1 MTTLTRVAVIGAAS
15 ALLACS
21 ENRDVLGTATPKGG
35 DIFKSYVA
43 LGNSITAGYQSG
55 GINDST
61 QRQSYARLLAGQ
73 MGTQYHYPSLNMPG
87 CSSPVANFQTQA
99 RVLTGAPAG
108 TTQATLQP
116 CYLRASSSVTDVLN
130 NVAVPGARV
139 LDPSSA
145 STVASNALTTFVLG
159 GKSQVQ
165 RALDANPTFV
175 TIWIGNNDVLEA
187 GASGVLVATPG
198 VSPGIISTQTQFQ
211 ANYDAIIQQLTDSE
225 PNLKGVLIGVVQ
237 VAGIPLYQSGA
248 LIASNAQDQAIINGA
263 AGKPVTIHPNCTG
276 SASLVSVPQ
285 LIPLIRAGTHPAL
298 ISCDPGVV
306 PGTLVGDLF
315 VLDANELATLGATI
329 TGYNNY
335 IKSKADAI
343 GFAYYDPNVLLAAKK
358 ASGEILAFP
367 TFGAT
372 GTFGTLVSLDGIH
385 PAAAAH
391 KLIANDLIGVINA
404 KYGTT
409 LAPVP

>member
-1 MTTLTRVAVIGAAS
+1 VAAIGAAA

-21 ENRDVLGTATPKGG
+21 ETRDLLGTNPPAGG

-43 LGNSITAGYQSG
+43 MGNSITAGYQSS

-73 MGTQYHYPSLNMPG
+73 MGTQYHYAALALPG
-87 CSSPVANFQTQA
+87 CPPPLANTQTGA
-99 RVLTGAPAG
+99 RVGGATAP
-108 TTQATLQP
+108 P
-116 CYLRASSSVTDVLN
+116 CALRIGSSVTDILN

-139 LDPSSA
+139 LDPISA
-145 STVASNALTTFVLG
+145 TTVASNALTTFILG
-159 GKSQVQ
+159 GKTQVQ
-165 RALDANPTFV
+165 RALDANPTFA

-187 GASGVLVATPG
+187 GASGIIVPVAG
-198 VSPGIISTQTQFQ
+198 VSPGIVSTQAQFQ
-211 ANYDAIIQQLTDSE
+211 ASYDAMIQQLTDSE
-225 PNLKGVLIGVVQ
+225 PNIKGVLIGVVQ
-237 VAGIPLYQSGA
+237 VAGIPLLQSGA
-248 LIASNAQDQAIINGA
+248 LIASSPTIQAGINAA
-263 AGKPVTIHPNCTG
+263 AGQPVTIHPNCTG

-285 LIPLIRAGTHPAL
+285 LIPLIRAGTHPPL
-298 ISCDPGVV
+298 ISCEAGVV

-315 VLDANELATLGATI
+315 VLDATELATLGATI

-358 ASGEILAFP
+358 ATGEIPPFP
-367 TFGAT
+367 NFASTNA
-372 GTFGTLVSLDGIH
+372 TFGTLVSLDGIH

-391 KLIANDLIGVINA
+391 KIIANDLIGVINT

-409 LAPVP
+409 LAPIP

>member
-1 MTTLTRVAVIGAAS
+1 MLRMTTLTRVAILGAAT

-21 ENRDVLGTATPKGG
+21 ENRDLLGTGTATGG

-43 LGNSITAGYQSG
+43 IGNSITAGYQSS

-73 MGTQYHYPSLNMPG
+73 MGTQYHYAALSLPG
-87 CSSPVANFQTQA
+87 CPPPLAN
-99 RVLTGAPAG
+99 VLTGARVGGATAPPCALRI
-108 TTQATLQP
+108 TT
-116 CYLRASSSVTDVLN
+116 SVTDVLN

-139 LDPSSA
+139 LDPTSA
-145 STVASNALTTFVLG
+145 TTVASNALTTFILG

-165 RALDANPTFV
+165 RALDARPTFA

-187 GASGVLVATPG
+187 GASGIIVPVAG
-198 VSPGIISTQTQFQ
+198 VSPGIVSTQAQFQ
-211 ANYDAIIQQLTDSE
+211 TSYDAMIQQLTDSE
-225 PNLKGVLIGVVQ
+225 PNIKGVLIGVVQ
-237 VAGIPLYQSGA
+237 VAGIPLLQSGA
-248 LIASNAQDQAIINGA
+248 LIASSPQIQGAINAA
-263 AGKPVTIHPNCTG
+263 AGKTVTIHANCTG

-298 ISCDPGVV
+298 ISCQPGVV

-315 VLDANELATLGATI
+315 VLDATEQATLGAAI

-343 GFAYYDPNVLLAAKK
+343 GFAYYDPNVLLAAQR
-358 ASGEILAFP
+358 ANGAIPPFP
-367 TFGAT
+367 DFTKPTTTF
-372 GTFGTLVSLDGIH
+372 FGPLVSLDGIH

-391 KLIANDLIGVINA
+391 KLIANDLIALINT

-409 LAPVP
+409 LVPIP